1 MGTFGRILIANRGE
15 VACRVLRTCRRLGI
29 DTVAVC
35 SDADAGARHV
45 READEAVRIG
55 PAPARAS
62 YLDAAAIVR
71 AAVERGADAIHP
83 GYGFLSEKLELIDAC
98 RAAGIAFIGP
108 HRDAIARMG
117 SKIESKRIA
126 RAAGVACVPGYDGD
140 DQDDAVLADAARAIG
155 FPLLIKASAGGGG
168 KGMKRVDDA
177 TAFAAQLGAARA
189 EARAAFG
196 DDRVLLERFIERPR
210 HLEVQLLG
218 DRHGGLVHLFERECS
233 IQRNYQKLIEEAP
246 AHRLTD
252 AVRERLFDAA
262 LLLGRAI
269 GYDSVGTVEFVL
281 DADADADAVPYF
293 LEMNTRLQV
302 EHPVTERTTG
312 IDLVEQQLRSAFGE
326 RLAFAQA
333 DVTRSGWAIEARVNA
348 EVPEQDFEASF
359 GAVTGYDEPAG
370 PGLRID
376 SGVDAR
382 STVTPHYDA
391 MLAKVIGFG
400 ATRERATARLVDGLR
415 ALRLEGV
422 RTNQALLADLLT
434 RPAFDATLTT
444 RYLRDACPDGWRPS
458 RAFADERL
466 AAAAASWFF
475 ASTSDPGASDRPLDT
490 LTGFRL
496 TGAAGRP
503 ATSSVRVEDGD
514 ALRTFV
520 VTCLGP
526 GRIECR
532 SDDYACAFSDESVDE
547 SADGDGRSIVSP
559 HRRWRTR
566 LADGRATT
574 WSDGDW
580 SARRVEPAVQASTRR
595 SGTAGRGDQ
604 VVADLPG
611 IVTQLLVTVGQSI
624 ATGTPVAVVEAM
636 KLFHTL
642 LAPRDGVVAAL
653 PVGVGSTV
661 QRGEPLVRF
670 EVPAI

>member
-1 MGTFGRILIANRGE
+1 MATFERILVANRGE
-15 VACRVLRTCRRLGI
+15 VACRVLRTCRRLGSG
-29 DTVAVC
+29 TVAVY

-45 READEAVRIG
+45 READDAVRIG

-71 AAVERGADAIHP
+71 AAVERGVDAIHP

-98 RAAGIAFIGP
+98 HAAGIAFVGP

-140 DQDDAVLADAARAIG
+140 DQDDAVLADAARALG

-177 TAFAAQLGAARA
+177 TAFAGRLADARA
-189 EARAAFG
+189 EAGAAFG
-196 DDRVLLERFIERPR
+196 DERVLLERFIERPR

-252 AVRERLFDAA
+252 AVRARLFDAA

-281 DADADADAVPYF
+281 DADADADGVPYF

-302 EHPVTERTTG
+302 EHPVTELTTG

-333 DVTRSGWAIEARVNA
+333 DVARSGWAIEARVNA
-348 EVPEQDFEASF
+348 EVPEQDFDASF

-370 PGLRID
+370 PGLRIN
-376 SGVDAR
+376 SGVDGR

-400 ATRERATARLVDGLR
+400 TTRERAAARLVDGLR
-415 ALRLEGV
+415 TLRIEGV

-444 RYLRDACPDGWRPS
+444 RYLRDACPDGWRLP
-458 RAFADERL
+458 RPFADERI
-466 AAAAASWFF
+466 AAAAAAWFF
-475 ASTSDPGASDRPLDT
+475 AATAAAAASDRPLDA

-503 ATSSVRVEDGD
+503 ATSSVRVEDDD

-520 VTCLGP
+520 VTSLGP

-532 SDDYACAFSDESVDE
+532 SDDYACGFVAESDS
-547 SADGDGRSIVSP
+547 DGGGKERSIVSP

-566 LADGRATT
+566 MADGRATT

-595 SGTAGRGDQ
+595 DGAAGRGDH

-611 IVTQLLVTVGQSI
+611 VVTQLLVTVGQSI

-653 PVGVGSTV
+653 PVAVGATV
-661 QRGEPLVRF
+661 QRGEPLALL
-670 EVPAI
+670 EAPAA